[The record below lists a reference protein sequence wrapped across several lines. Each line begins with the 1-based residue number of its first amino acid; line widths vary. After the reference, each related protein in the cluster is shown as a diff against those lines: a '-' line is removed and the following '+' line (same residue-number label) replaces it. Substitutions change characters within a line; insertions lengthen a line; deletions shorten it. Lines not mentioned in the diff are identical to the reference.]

1 LSSETTGHIITV
13 HSGKGACGKTLFAVN
28 LAISLL
34 RESKGKVLLLDM
46 GLPLPG
52 DAAQLLG
59 LDKTKAIADLIPL
72 LGRLQPAL
80 VKGYFTHHSSGIDVL
95 VAINE
100 SFQSKLINE
109 GHVNRVMNLVRGG
122 YNYVVVDTS
131 TDLDSINIEIFDNS
145 DVIALLV
152 TPDMLSVTRA
162 RRKLEYLQSLH
173 FAREIFRVVS
183 NRVTAK
189 TLVSPEVMERS
200 LNLPLS
206 VQIPE
211 DGDAISL
218 SMSMATPL
226 VLMDARHPI
235 TRAID
240 ATSQMLHQQLRT
252 DTRRLGAMARQQRGA
267 SVPEFR
273 ASAGPVPAAAGGAVV
288 VPISGERSTEEKFLD
303 VKLRI
308 HKRLVDELKIVKSDL
323 VSQDP
328 SKVQEVRQRAEMKI
342 VALLDEE
349 LKGLS
354 ASREQRK
361 LMVKEVIDEALG
373 LGPLEDMLADADI
386 TEIMVNRIDQIY
398 VERRG
403 KIELSKGRFLT
414 NEQLRGVIERIVAP
428 LGRRIDE
435 KSPMVDARLSDGS
448 RVNAIIPPLALGG
461 PCLTIRKFPK
471 KRLKV
476 EDLIQYNTLTN
487 QMSQLMAAAVR
498 ARQNVVISGGTG
510 SGKTTLLNILSSFI
524 PADERIV
531 TVEDSAELQL
541 PQDHVVRLESRPPN
555 IEGEGAITIRDL
567 VRNCLRMRPDR
578 IVVGECRGGE
588 ALDMLQA
595 MNTGHD
601 GSLTTVHANTPR
613 DALSRLET
621 MSLMAGLDLPSKA
634 IRDQIASAIQIVVQ
648 ESRLA
653 DGSRKITHIS
663 EVTGQEGNIFT
674 MSDIFIFKQTG
685 MSPEGKV
692 LGQFVPTGIVPK
704 FVEKLQQ
711 RGIIIPR
718 EIFLIQTA

>member
-1 LSSETTGHIITV
+1 
-13 HSGKGACGKTLFAVN
+13 
-28 LAISLL
+28 
-34 RESKGKVLLLDM
+34 
-46 GLPLPG
+46 
-52 DAAQLLG
+52 
-59 LDKTKAIADLIPL
+59 
-72 LGRLQPAL
+72 
-80 VKGYFTHHSSGIDVL
+80 
-95 VAINE
+95 
-100 SFQSKLINE
+100 
-109 GHVNRVMNLVRGG
+109 
-122 YNYVVVDTS
+122 
-131 TDLDSINIEIFDNS
+131 
-145 DVIALLV
+145 
-152 TPDMLSVTRA
+152 
-162 RRKLEYLQSLH
+162 
-173 FAREIFRVVS
+173 
-183 NRVTAK
+183 
-189 TLVSPEVMERS
+189 MERS
-200 LNLPLS
+200 LNFPLS

-226 VLMDARHPI
+226 VLMDARHAI

-252 DTRRLGAMARQQRGA
+252 DFRRLGAMARQQRGA
-267 SVPEFR
+267 PAPEFR
-273 ASAGPVPAAAGGAVV
+273 ASAGPVPAAAGGVV
-288 VPISGERSTEEKFLD
+288 VPISGERTTEEKFLD
-303 VKLRI
+303 LKLRI

-328 SKVQEVRQRAEMKI
+328 TKVQEVRQRAEMKI

-349 LKGLS
+349 LKGLT
-354 ASREQRK
+354 ATREQRK
-361 LMVKEVIDEALG
+361 ELVKEIFDEALG
-373 LGPLEDMLADADI
+373 LGALEGMLADPDI

-403 KIELSKGRFLT
+403 KIELSKSRFLT

-476 EDLIQYNTLTN
+476 EDLVQYNTLTN
-487 QMSQLMAAAVR
+487 QMSQLLAAAVR

-541 PQDHVVRLESRPPN
+541 PQDHVVRLESRPAN

-648 ESRLA
+648 QSRLA

-663 EVTGQEGNIFT
+663 EVTGQEGSVFT

-692 LGQFVPTGIVPK
+692 LGQFVPTGIVPR

-711 RGIIIPR
+711 RGITIPR

>member
-1 LSSETTGHIITV
+1 M
-13 HSGKGACGKTLFAVN
+13 
-28 LAISLL
+28 AIVASPIH
-34 RESKGKVLLLDM
+34 GPGTQVL
-46 GLPLPG
+46 
-52 DAAQLLG
+52 
-59 LDKTKAIADLIPL
+59 DL
-72 LGRLQPAL
+72 
-80 VKGYFTHHSSGIDVL
+80 
-95 VAINE
+95 
-100 SFQSKLINE
+100 
-109 GHVNRVMNLVRGG
+109 
-122 YNYVVVDTS
+122 
-131 TDLDSINIEIFDNS
+131 
-145 DVIALLV
+145 
-152 TPDMLSVTRA
+152 
-162 RRKLEYLQSLH
+162 
-173 FAREIFRVVS
+173 
-183 NRVTAK
+183 
-189 TLVSPEVMERS
+189 
-200 LNLPLS
+200 
-206 VQIPE
+206 
-211 DGDAISL
+211 
-218 SMSMATPL
+218 
-226 VLMDARHPI
+226 
-235 TRAID
+235 
-240 ATSQMLHQQLRT
+240 
-252 DTRRLGAMARQQRGA
+252 
-267 SVPEFR
+267 
-273 ASAGPVPAAAGGAVV
+273 
-288 VPISGERSTEEKFLD
+288 
-303 VKLRI
+303 KLRI

-328 SKVQEVRQRAEMKI
+328 TKVQEVRQRAEMKI

-349 LKGLS
+349 LKGLT
-354 ASREQRK
+354 ATREQRK
-361 LMVKEVIDEALG
+361 ELVKEIFDEALG
-373 LGPLEDMLADADI
+373 LGALEGMLADPDI

-403 KIELSKGRFLT
+403 KIELSKSRFLT

-476 EDLIQYNTLTN
+476 EDLVQYNTLTN
-487 QMSQLMAAAVR
+487 QMSQLLAAAVR

-541 PQDHVVRLESRPPN
+541 PQDHVVRLESRPAN

-648 ESRLA
+648 QSRLA

-663 EVTGQEGNIFT
+663 EVTGQEGSVFT

-692 LGQFVPTGIVPK
+692 LGQFVPTGIVPR

-711 RGIIIPR
+711 RGITIPR